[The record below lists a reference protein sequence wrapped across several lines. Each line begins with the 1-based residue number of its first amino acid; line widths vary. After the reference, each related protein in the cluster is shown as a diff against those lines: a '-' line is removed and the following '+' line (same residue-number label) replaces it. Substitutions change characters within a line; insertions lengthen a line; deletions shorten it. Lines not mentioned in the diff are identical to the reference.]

1 MNEADWPLAAVEQLA
16 QFPAS
21 NDTTI
26 SMNDW
31 GATQRVPVEV
41 LLVKGGVLVGDLHL
55 LARTAYPLDPE
66 NPLELLNRPE
76 PFFALMLPEGQPVFI
91 SKAQVAVLS
100 CWGQNP
106 LRDPERLSVAKL
118 VALEIELEDG
128 TQYHGRSTF
137 ELPPSRSR
145 ALDYINGPGRF
156 FVLWTDDLTRYI
168 NKSLVRL
175 IRPLD

>member
-1 MNEADWPLAAVEQLA
+1 MSEAGWPLAAVGEFA

-21 NDTTI
+21 NDAAI

-41 LLVKGGVLVGDLHL
+41 LLVRGGVLVGDLHL

-66 NPLELLNRPE
+66 NPLELLNRAE
-76 PFFALMLPEGQPVFI
+76 PFFALMLAEGQPVFV
-91 SKAQVAVLS
+91 SKAQVAMLS

-118 VALEIELEDG
+118 VALEVELEDG
-128 TQYHGRSTF
+128 TKYQGSSTF

-156 FVLWTDDLTRYI
+156 FVLWTDELTRYV